1 MQPSSFATA
10 GESLTPL
17 FEPKIVAVVGA
28 SATSVTFANE
38 FIRQSRRL
46 NFAGRI
52 VPIHPTAK
60 EIEGLPCARS
70 IAEIGAIVDYAYI
83 AIAAERVPD
92 LLADAAGKLR
102 FAQVI
107 SSGFGEVEGGQA
119 LEKRLLEVAKASGIR
134 VLGPNCL
141 GLHSPR
147 AGLTFL
153 GQALGEFGRVGIV
166 SQSGG
171 LAVDMILRGQERGL
185 RFSGIVTIGNTVD
198 LGPSELLEFYLADN
212 GTDVVG
218 LYLEDVR
225 DGRRFF
231 ETLRKARAAKPV
243 VLLIGGQTQQG
254 QRAATSHTG
263 SLATDFAVWS
273 GLSRQT
279 GAVITAT
286 LNEFLDALLAFQTL
300 KVGADSA
307 TPRVVLFGNGGG
319 TSVLA
324 ADAFARAGLD
334 VSPMP
339 AAAQAALA
347 ALKLPP
353 GTSIVNPIDT
363 PAATLRQEDGRV
375 AERILDAVFTLAK
388 PHALVMH
395 INLPVF
401 MTASDRSHDVVGNL
415 VDAALRVQARQ
426 TQAAHFIM
434 VLRSDGAAAT
444 DERKRAYRADALK
457 RGIPVYDEMTE
468 AAAALAAVAQ
478 LQRYRAKRKLE
489 R

>member
-1 MQPSSFATA
+1 MQPVSATA
-10 GESLTPL
+10 ATGSLAPL
-17 FEPKIVAVVGA
+17 FEPKTVAVVGA
-28 SATSVTFANE
+28 SANSVTLGNE

-46 NFAGRI
+46 NFNGRI
-52 VPIHPTAK
+52 VPIHPTA
-60 EIEGLPCARS
+60 ETIEGLPCSRS
-70 IAEIGAIVDYAYI
+70 IAEVGETVDYAYI
-83 AIAAERVPD
+83 AIAAERVPN
-92 LLADAAGKLR
+92 LLAEAAGKLR

-107 SSGFGEVEGGQA
+107 SSGFGEIESGKE
-119 LEKRLLEVAKASGIR
+119 LERRLRNVAKASGIR
-134 VLGPNCL
+134 ILGPNCL

-153 GQALGEFGRVGIV
+153 GQALGELGHVGIV

-198 LGPSELLEFYLADN
+198 LGPGELLEFYLADN
-212 GTDVVG
+212 ATGVIG
-218 LYLEDVR
+218 LYLEDVH

-231 ETLRKARAAKPV
+231 ETLRSARARKPV

-254 QRAATSHTG
+254 QRAAASHTG

-273 GLSRQT
+273 GFSRQT

-286 LNEFLDALLAFQTL
+286 LDEFLNSLLAFQTL
-300 KVGADSA
+300 NAEPEGS

-324 ADAFARAGLD
+324 ADAFARAGLN
-334 VSPMP
+334 VSPISEE
-339 AAAQAALA
+339 AQAALA
-347 ALKLPP
+347 KLKLPP

-363 PAATLRQEDGRV
+363 PAATLRQEEGRV
-375 AERILDAVFTLAK
+375 AERILEAVFALDK
-388 PHALVMH
+388 PNALVMH

-401 MTASDRSHDVVGNL
+401 MTASERSHDVVGNL
-415 VDAALRVQARQ
+415 VEAALRMQARQ
-426 TQAAHFIM
+426 MHHSHFVM

-444 DERKRAYRADALK
+444 EERKRAYRSDILK
-457 RGIPVYDEMTE
+457 RGIPVFDEMTD
-468 AAAALAAVAQ
+468 AAAAIAAVAQ
-478 LQRYRAKRKLE
+478 LQRYRAKRQL
-489 R
+489 